1 VRRGASS
8 RKAGKESRCSAP
20 TMHGRAASSRAGG
33 GAARAH
39 GFVPATPRGGV
50 AFSRAGGGAARA
62 HGFTLIEVIVAFAL
76 LALALTV
83 LLGTMANASRQVR
96 WSADAGRA
104 AIHAQSLLAEVGVGE
119 ALAPGVRE
127 GEFEDGRYRWRLQVV
142 PWEDPEAP
150 PGPLTDLSAPRM
162 QELELSMQ
170 WGEGPDERL
179 QLRSLR
185 LVRPDPTGE
194 VPLP

>member
-1 VRRGASS
+1 MNGAACSSGTAGGPRAPRGS
-8 RKAGKESRCSAP
+8 
-20 TMHGRAASSRAGG
+20 AASSRPAGS
-33 GAARAH
+33 AR
-39 GFVPATPRGGV
+39 
-50 AFSRAGGGAARA
+50 RAS
-62 HGFTLIEVIVAFAL
+62 GFTLIEVIVAFAL
-76 LALALTV
+76 LALGLTL

-104 AIHAQSLLAEVGVGE
+104 AMHAQSLLAATGVGE

-127 GEFEDGRYRWRLQVV
+127 GEFEDGRYRWRLQVA
-142 PWEDPEAP
+142 PWQDPEVP
-150 PGPLTDLSAPRM
+150 PSPLTDLAAPQV

-170 WGEGPDERL
+170 WGEGPGERL

>member
-1 VRRGASS
+1 VS
-8 RKAGKESRCSAP
+8 RI
-20 TMHGRAASSRAGG
+20 
-33 GAARAH
+33 AH
-39 GFVPATPRGGV
+39 GFVPVPPRGGGAFNRPGGSAAKAAGFV
-50 AFSRAGGGAARA
+50 PATQHSCAAFSRAGGSAAKA

-76 LALALTV
+76 LALALTL

-104 AIHAQSLLAEVGVGE
+104 AMHAQSLLAEVGVGE
-119 ALAPGVRE
+119 VLAPGVRE
-127 GEFEDGRYRWRLQVV
+127 GTFEDGRYRWRLQVA
-142 PWEDPEAP
+142 PWQDPEAA

-162 QELELSMQ
+162 QELELSMH
-170 WGEGPDERL
+170 WGDGPGERL

>member
-1 VRRGASS
+1 MSGAASLRRPGSCKRAPRGA
-8 RKAGKESRCSAP
+8 
-20 TMHGRAASSRAGG
+20 AASCR
-33 GAARAH
+33 
-39 GFVPATPRGGV
+39 PRGGV
-50 AFSRAGGGAARA
+50 AAAA
-62 HGFTLIEVIVAFAL
+62 GFTLIEVIVAFAL

-104 AIHAQSLLAEVGVGE
+104 AMHAQSLLAEAGVGE
-119 ALAPGVRE
+119 VLVPGVQE
-127 GEFEDGRYRWRLQVV
+127 GEFEDGRYRWRLQVA
-142 PWEDPEAP
+142 PWQDPEAAP
-150 PGPLTDLSAPRM
+150 SPLSDLSAPQM

-170 WGEGPDERL
+170 WGDGPAEQLR
-179 QLRSLR
+179 LRSLR

>member
-1 VRRGASS
+1 VSGATSLRRPGSCT
-8 RKAGKESRCSAP
+8 RAP
-20 TMHGRAASSRAGG
+20 RGVA
-33 GAARAH
+33 AARR
-39 GFVPATPRGGV
+39 PRGGV
-50 AFSRAGGGAARA
+50 AGAA
-62 HGFTLIEVIVAFAL
+62 GFTLIEVIVAFAL

-104 AIHAQSLLAEVGVGE
+104 AMHAQSLLAEVGVGE

-127 GEFEDGRYRWRLQVV
+127 GEFEGGRYRWRLQVA
-142 PWEDPEAP
+142 PWQDPELA
-150 PGPLTDLSAPRM
+150 PGPLTDLSAPQM

-170 WGEGPDERL
+170 WGDGPGERL

>member
-1 VRRGASS
+1 MS
-8 RKAGKESRCSAP
+8 RIA
-20 TMHGRAASSRAGG
+20 HGFVPVPPRDG
-33 GAARAH
+33 GAFSRPGGSAAKAH
-39 GFVPATPRGGV
+39 GFVPATQHSCA
-50 AFSRAGGGAARA
+50 AFSRAGGSAAKA

-76 LALALTV
+76 LALALTL

-104 AIHAQSLLAEVGVGE
+104 AMHAQSLLAEVGVGE
-119 ALAPGVRE
+119 VLAPGVRE
-127 GEFEDGRYRWRLQVV
+127 GTFEDGRYRWRLQVA
-142 PWEDPEAP
+142 PWQDPEAA

-162 QELELSMQ
+162 QELELSMH
-170 WGEGPDERL
+170 WGDGPGERL